1 MRNLL
6 ACSLMMAMIGSTA
19 YAADLDLPQL
29 SIIAGEAAE
38 KSAASGNLLQQAPTA
53 GSKDRSLD
61 DFYNRNRKTKGKK
74 TDVPESGKKEK
85 GQAKSEPP
93 AEDVYGEVPL
103 PPTAKEDEF
112 GSQVAMPEVVQ
123 KAVMSRSDVNRII
136 CSEPVKD
143 VIFSEE
149 KGVIS
154 KFYGNS
160 AYIKFNFDQVGD
172 AAVYSKNPV
181 ELHVICGETTY
192 TLVAVPLPVPP
203 QVIRLGSDKVAK
215 VKENAAMFK
224 DSTTNKQIRELMMR
238 AYRGDYPESFTVKKY
253 ETPIYLYRDLDV
265 TLLRTVTVEGEGMAV
280 KEFQVVSKV
289 DGIELKEKFFL
300 KRELSDNFAAVAI
313 EPGKEKPKKGEPVR
327 VFVVEFKAE
336 KSPEGAAHVE

>member
-1 MRNLL
+1 MRTIL
-6 ACSLMMAMIGSTA
+6 ACAMMMALIGSMA

-29 SIIAGEAAE
+29 SIIAGEAA
-38 KSAASGNLLQQAPTA
+38 KNAAGSGNILLPQSATP
-53 GSKDRSLD
+53 KDRSLD
-61 DFYNRNRKTKGKK
+61 DFYNRNRKIKGRK
-74 TDVPESGKKEK
+74 TDASDSGSKEK
-85 GQAKSEPP
+85 GQVKSEPS
-93 AEDVYGEVPL
+93 EDVYGEVPL
-103 PPTAKEDEF
+103 PATAKEDEF
-112 GSQVAMPEVVQ
+112 GAQVAMPEVVQ

-149 KGVIS
+149 KGVMS

-181 ELHVICGETTY
+181 ELHVICGDTTY

-238 AYRGDYPESFTVKKY
+238 AYRGDYPESFTVKKH

-300 KRELSDNFAAVAI
+300 RRELSDNFAAVAI
-313 EPGKEKPKKGEPVR
+313 EPGKEKPKSGESVR

-336 KSPEGAAHVE
+336 KSLEGAANVE